1 MPIEFDET
9 LMTLTLWAILSLNF
23 LKNSKESAMNLSEHN
38 KTLVGKQ
45 REEELCLGKWIM
57 ISVDSLLE
65 GTRSTTTLCLF
76 RLSGNV
82 SNIFRESL
90 CPRTLKKKLKRKSH
104 KNECVLLEEEVS
116 LW

>member
-90 CPRTLKKKLKRKSH
+90 YPRTLKKKLKRKSH